1 MNELLLTVRQT
12 IDEWLRLRWSD
23 LQFAETR
30 NALLLFAALIG
41 AATVALLFRHA
52 RTRRRGGD
60 TVSGAASAQ
69 AGAAIVLPAIV
80 PSMRRSPFS
89 AVRYLPL
96 LVFLAGVP
104 FFAIALADPHTGFAQ
119 EDVSYPGRRIA
130 LLVDASTSMVMSFNS
145 EKLKTQGEATFFTAV
160 AGAESFMKRRMAGP
174 YHDLIALIQFGNLA
188 YVVTPFTTDYENV
201 LLSVRLVSDPK
212 EWGRFSDWGT
222 TIVEGI
228 DQAVNLFKAF
238 DFTNA
243 SGNLM
248 IVFTDGR
255 DSELNRM
262 GRPLDQLVAEAR
274 RFRIPVYM
282 IRTAYKA
289 PFGKVQQ
296 DTIWKPVIER
306 TGGRFYAA
314 PDEESIFKALAEI
327 DRLSPGK
334 IEVRQYSVQR
344 PRYAGFAL
352 IGVALWTI
360 AAAMKLGFSTFRSF
374 P

>member
-1 MNELLLTVRQT
+1 
-12 IDEWLRLRWSD
+12 
-23 LQFAETR
+23 
-30 NALLLFAALIG
+30 
-41 AATVALLFRHA
+41 
-52 RTRRRGGD
+52 
-60 TVSGAASAQ
+60 
-69 AGAAIVLPAIV
+69 
-80 PSMRRSPFS
+80 
-89 AVRYLPL
+89 
-96 LVFLAGVP
+96 VP
-104 FFAIALADPHTGFAQ
+104 FFAVALADPHTGFSQ
-119 EDVSYPGRRIA
+119 EEVSYPGRRIA
-130 LLVDASTSMVMSFNS
+130 LLVDASTSMIMEFQSD
-145 EKLKTQGEATFFTAV
+145 KLNKQGPSAFFTAV
-160 AGAESFMKRRMAGP
+160 AAAEQFMRRRMTGP
-174 YHDLIALIQFGNLA
+174 YHDLIALIQFGNEA
-188 YVVTPFTTDYENV
+188 YVVTPFTNDYENV
-201 LLSVRLVSDPK
+201 LLSVRLISDPK

-314 PDEESIFKALAEI
+314 YDEQSIFDAIREI
-327 DRLSPGK
+327 DRLSPGRVD
-334 IEVRQYSVQR
+334 VRQYSVQR

-352 IGVALWTI
+352 IAVALWI
-360 AAAMKLGFSTFRSF
+360 AAAGLKLGFTTFTTF

>member
-1 MNELLLTVRQT
+1 MNELLLTLRQT

-23 LQFAETR
+23 LQFAEAR
-30 NALLLFAALIG
+30 NAVLLFATLAG
-41 AATVALLFRHA
+41 AAVVALLFRHA
-52 RTRRRGGD
+52 RVRRRHGD
-60 TVSGAASAQ
+60 TTAGAAAAQ
-69 AGAAIVLPAIV
+69 ANAAIVLPAIV
-80 PSMRRSPFS
+80 PSMRRSALAPIRF
-89 AVRYLPL
+89 LPL
-96 LVFLAGVP
+96 FLFLAGVP
-104 FFAIALADPHTGFAQ
+104 FFALALADPHTGFAQ

-145 EKLKTQGEATFFTAV
+145 AKLKTQGEATFFTAV
-160 AGAESFMKRRMAGP
+160 AAAEQFMKRRMAGP
-174 YHDLIALIQFGNLA
+174 YHDLIALIQFGNEA

-222 TIVEGI
+222 TIIEGI
-228 DQAVNLFKAF
+228 DQGLQLFKSF
-238 DFTNA
+238 DFVNA

-255 DSELNRM
+255 DSELNRQN
-262 GRPLDQLVAEAR
+262 RPLDQLVAEAR
-274 RFRIPVYM
+274 RYRIPVYM
-282 IRTAYKA
+282 IRTAYRM
-289 PFGKVQQ
+289 PFGRVQQ
-296 DTIWKPVIER
+296 DKIWQPVIER